1 MDNTV
6 KARSK
11 IQRGQVSS
19 ENYLPAVA
27 FLEVFGGLTEIN
39 ALNLD
44 FNREALFLWIRLVLA
59 ALSSFE
65 KTSLMLFAV
74 GFLRKATTACL

>member
-19 ENYLPAVA
+19 ENYAEAAALGA
-27 FLEVFGGLTEIN
+27 FGGLEGIN

-44 FNREALFLWIRLVLA
+44 FRRAALFL
-59 ALSSFE
+59 
-65 KTSLMLFAV
+65 
-74 GFLRKATTACL
+74 